1 MRLVCLVVLV
11 VKSRDVGRVPVIL
24 CIDVEPDPRLV
35 SRDAPGPWLG
45 YESTHAAMAS
55 LRPRIEAVSRSAVHF
70 NWFLRMDPQIAEPY
84 GSATWIVDRYR
95 SYLEDVEQHGD
106 ALGVHPHPFR
116 WLAAEQTWL
125 HDYGNQAWVEEC
137 LGMSL
142 ESFRRAFGRPCRLLR
157 FGDHWLNTATVNRAE
172 RLGVE
177 CDLTLE
183 PGAAARDTPMPGEP
197 TTGSFPD
204 YYRVPR
210 APYVPS
216 ETDFRQPRR
225 APGRT
230 IRMIPLTAGHLRLGA
245 RPRAHLRRLRAN
257 GLRHWRQSTPLSMW
271 QRWRA
276 PDAFGAMIT
285 RALAAQRRPYL
296 ALAFRT
302 DTNAE
307 FVAAVDDCLRA
318 LLAHP
323 AASRFMFCTP
333 LEALDI
339 LAAS

>member
-1 MRLVCLVVLV
+1 LVVV
-11 VKSRDVGRVPVIL
+11 VVTSGSQAVGRVPVIL
-24 CIDVEPDPRLV
+24 CIDIEPDPRLV
-35 SRDAPGPWLG
+35 SRDAPEPWLG
-45 YESTHAAMAS
+45 YEATHAAMTA
-55 LRPRIEAVSRSAVHF
+55 LRPRVEAMTRSAVHF

-84 GSATWIVDRYR
+84 GSATWIVDTYR
-95 SYLEDVEQHGD
+95 QYFHEVERHGD
-106 ALGVHPHPFR
+106 ALGIHPHPYR

-125 HDYGNQAWVEEC
+125 LDYGNQAWVEEC
-137 LGMSL
+137 LGISL
-142 ESFRRAFGRPCRLLR
+142 EAFRRAFGRSCQLLR
-157 FGDHWLNTATVNRAE
+157 FGDHWLNTATVNLAE
-172 RLGVE
+172 RLGIE

-183 PGAAARDTPMPGEP
+183 PGAAARNTPMPGER

-216 ETDFRQPRR
+216 ETDFRRPRQT
-225 APGRT
+225 PGRT
-230 IRMIPLTAGHLRLGA
+230 IRMIPLTAGHLRLGV
-245 RPRAHLRRLRAN
+245 RPRAHLRRLRAH

-276 PDAFGAMIT
+276 PNAFGEMIT
-285 RALAAQRRPYL
+285 RALGAQRRPYL

-307 FVAAVDDCLRA
+307 FAAAVDHCLRA

-323 AASRFMFCTP
+323 VADRFAFCTP
-333 LEALDI
+333 AEALDI
-339 LAAS
+339 LKAG